1 MSASRFLRA
10 FLWLLPFLYLI
21 QVVLFRN
28 DFVPLPY
35 LALLGVL
42 LAVFIQEPPA
52 GAGRRGASSL
62 DLLVG
67 AFVLLN
73 LPWIVFEWV
82 AVGFLDGIRVAIFF
96 VVPPLI
102 YFLVGRYTPTQEQP
116 RFAVI
121 LAWTAVGV
129 GGELFYEKY
138 YNFILQSTSPFQIRN
153 FDYVA
158 QVGSRT
164 ELPQLAN
171 LMYRVPGILEHL
183 HATATYLGLGA
194 VASLHLLVLQRQRR
208 SLLLFVLNM
217 LALVVSGGRT
227 ALVSTLVALF
237 VYVRFHRRRV
247 VLEPR
252 TRKRRRRVG
261 LVAVFVSVAGLII
274 GFAYEPLRPIYT
286 GLFDGNLIRPGA
298 SFYGVVKAEIG
309 IWAGA
314 VMQVPLAIPFGLGPG
329 PNSLRTKL
337 GMSSDDFF
345 PIDILGRYGVIG
357 FTLFYGIFVVF
368 VIEAMG
374 RLRRRSLPPE
384 NGLAIGFA
392 VAIAVLL
399 ILTTVHSGALVRKA
413 IYPWLFV
420 AYGLGRRHFSPMP
433 ATVVHPP
440 SPSGADSQE
449 APLPQLRVSHVS

>member
-42 LAVFIQEPPA
+42 LAVFVQKAPA
-52 GAGRRGASSL
+52 ASELRGASSL

-73 LPWIVFEWV
+73 LPWIVYEWV
-82 AVGFLDGIRVAIFF
+82 ATGFLDGVRVAIFF

-102 YFLVGRYTPTQEQP
+102 YFLVGRYTPRQEQP

-121 LAWTAVGV
+121 LAWTAMLV

-138 YNFILQSTSPFQIRN
+138 YNFILESTSPFQIRN
-153 FDYVA
+153 YDYVA

-171 LMYRVPGILEHL
+171 IAYRVPGILEHL

-194 VASLHLLVLQRQRR
+194 VASLHLVLLKRR
-208 SLLLFVLNM
+208 RRDLLLFAANM
-217 LALVVSGGRT
+217 LTLIVSGGRT

-237 VYVRFHRRRV
+237 VYVRLHRRRA

-252 TRKRRRRVG
+252 TRKRRRRIG
-261 LVAVFVSVAGLII
+261 LVAAFVSIAGLTI
-274 GFAYEPLRPIYT
+274 GFAYEPLRPIYL
-286 GLFDGNLIRPGA
+286 GLFDGNLINPGT
-298 SFYGVVKAEIG
+298 SFVDVVRVEIG
-309 IWAGA
+309 IWVKA
-314 VMQVPLAIPFGLGPG
+314 VAQVPQAIPLGLGPG
-329 PNSLRTKL
+329 PNSLRTKM

-345 PIDILGRYGVIG
+345 PVDILGRYGLIG

-368 VIEAMG
+368 IIEAMG
-374 RLRRRSLPPE
+374 RLRRRSLSSDD
-384 NGLAIGFA
+384 GLAIGFA

-420 AYGLGRRHFSPMP
+420 AYGLGRRHFSSAA
-433 ATVVHPP
+433 ATATLFP
-440 SPSGADSQE
+440 SPLTDDSQAASLPE
-449 APLPQLRVSHVS
+449 ARAYHVS